1 MYKNRK
7 TAKERERE
15 RERERDRE
23 SCQKSQNRK
32 SAKPERLQM
41 WSSNFKYTQL
51 VNDAQLRTATACD
64 Y

>member
-7 TAKERERE
+7 TAKERE

>member
-7 TAKERERE
+7 TAKKKKKEGE
-15 RERERDRE
+15 RE

-32 SAKPERLQM
+32 RAKPERLQM
-41 WSSNFKYTQL
+41 WSSIFKYTQL